1 MAHRPPRLAPR
12 ARTLTAVIAAT
23 LLATACARAANEA
36 DGPDPLPRAGAAAAA
51 SVPVDSALVRFVTS
65 QGEIDIMLRT
75 AWAPHGTQRVRELVD
90 ARFFDGARF
99 FRALRGFVLQFG
111 IAADTAVTAAWR
123 GRSIPDDTVRQSNRR
138 GTLVFAAGGP
148 NTRTTQLFLNLRDN
162 ARLDAMG
169 FAPLGEVVR
178 GIDAMDALHT
188 GYALVPGGPTPS
200 QDSIARHGEAY
211 LARAF
216 PLLDRIVTARVV
228 RTWPAAR

>member
-1 MAHRPPRLAPR
+1 MTAPIAHHR
-12 ARTLTAVIAAT
+12 VAALIL
-23 LLATACARAANEA
+23 LLAAAGCSRGA
-36 DGPDPLPRAGAAAAA
+36 GPETGAEPAAGTRVPLVAAPA
-51 SVPVDSALVRFVTS
+51 PVDSALVRFVTS

-75 AWAPHGTQRVRELVD
+75 AWAPHGTQRVRELVES
-90 ARFFDGARF
+90 RFFDGARF
-99 FRALRGFVLQFG
+99 FRALRGFVVQFG

-123 GRSIPDDTVRQSNRR
+123 GKAIPDDTVRESNRR

-178 GIDAMDALHT
+178 GIDVMDALHV

-200 QDSIARHGEAY
+200 QDSIARQGDAY